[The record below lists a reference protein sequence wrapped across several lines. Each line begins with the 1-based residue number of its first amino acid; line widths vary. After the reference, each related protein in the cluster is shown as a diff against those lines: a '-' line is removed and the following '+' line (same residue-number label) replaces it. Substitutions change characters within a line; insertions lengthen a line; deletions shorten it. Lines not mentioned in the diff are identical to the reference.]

1 MFPTFAAAE
10 QIEKHKK
17 DDVKNA
23 WTTAGA
29 NQSGGGAPKPNT
41 YQPPGARVSILL

>member
-17 DDVKNA
+17 DEVKTTA
-23 WTTAGA
+23 WSTAGA
-29 NQSGGGAPKPNT
+29 PAAR
-41 YQPPGARVSILL
+41 PGAYVPPRVSFIFL